1 MRRIAELISNT
12 TAMYAVSGPGRFHAD
27 DIIEFISND
36 PDEGV
41 IGTYRLMCAPS
52 DNLHSICQRCS
63 LYKSGVTCPRYNG
76 RVIKRICDK
85 IAGGYLVKVSEVMEE
100 L

>member
-12 TAMYAVSGPGRFHAD
+12 TARYSVSGHGRFYAG

-36 PDEGV
+36 PDEGIV
-41 IGTYRLMCAPS
+41 GEYMLMRAPS
-52 DNLHSICQRCS
+52 NNTNSICQRCS
-63 LYKSGVTCPRYNG
+63 LYKSGVNCPRYNG
-76 RVIKRICDK
+76 RVVKRICDK
-85 IAGGYLVKVSEVMEE
+85 IPSGYLVKVGDVLEE

>member
-1 MRRIAELISNT
+1 MRRIAELICNST
-12 TAMYAVSGPGRFHAD
+12 GRYTVSGPGRFNEGD
-27 DIIEFISND
+27 TIEFISND
-36 PDEGV
+36 PDGGV
-41 IGTYRLMCAPS
+41 VGTYMLMRNPA
-52 DNLHSICQRCS
+52 DNLHSVCHRCS

-85 IAGGYLVKVSEVMEE
+85 ITGGYLVKVSNVMEE